1 MHTHMEKVCKW
12 IYVHFY
18 IYSIYHNS
26 VLTQNYGPFI
36 YSNKEKYMFF
46 LWPAFH
52 IEGHYA
58 ILVWNVYAS
67 SLPHICHVWQV
78 WFLYVFYRPFQ
89 YGHVC
94 MLAQLTECVLAFSIP
109 DYMQTYKDVESA
121 QLQILSYLTSEKKQG
136 KTSRFSDNAVNSR
149 SQILY

>member
-1 MHTHMEKVCKW
+1 
-12 IYVHFY
+12 
-18 IYSIYHNS
+18 
-26 VLTQNYGPFI
+26 
-36 YSNKEKYMFF
+36 
-46 LWPAFH
+46 
-52 IEGHYA
+52 
-58 ILVWNVYAS
+58 
-67 SLPHICHVWQV
+67 
-78 WFLYVFYRPFQ
+78 
-89 YGHVC
+89 